1 MTTQICER
9 CLFTSNER
17 AATHEIWCVN
27 HYKMFMLEEQGGE
40 VVTDQVEYA
49 RLCGLLG
56 HTECKVTGVCECERL
71 GC

>member
-1 MTTQICER
+1 
-9 CLFTSNER
+9 
-17 AATHEIWCVN
+17 
-27 HYKMFMLEEQGGE
+27 MFMLEEQGGE